1 MSANLSSSAADPQ
14 LSNLE
19 ASVADVGQQ
28 LYRAALGPVNADRY
42 LNAFARLD
50 ATGRLL
56 PSWNWAAAVCP
67 PAWMVF
73 RRLWLEL
80 GAYLAGLAVLLLA
93 GWVLLRVG
101 AGLPAP
107 VLAGVLLAGGLLA
120 CVLPG
125 LYGDVLVYRQ
135 VRRRV
140 AQVVDAAPTISDAVA
155 RLERQA
161 ATKNWLLAVA
171 AGAALLALA
180 ALAALWLA
188 MGDAVLDQ
196 GPDRLVHEPVEPA
209 GLAPAAAPL
218 PQPPAPALEPTTE
231 RALETAMEPA
241 TEPAT
246 APAAG
251 AAAGSSD
258 TEPSAALPATTPA
271 PEAAPPAAPPET
283 AAAPA
288 IAPAALA
295 AVPPGAPPAASA
307 APPAAAPARSAPPAQ
322 PTKDT
327 KDTKAAKATRA
338 GKDTKAAKASR
349 PAPTPEAAKE
359 PSAAPAAQAEAARA
373 GAAEAAATQKRR
385 LYINVGTFANRD
397 NAQRA
402 HAQLLLAGLP
412 SRTQEIRQKSG
423 RRLQRVRVG
432 PFETASEANEA
443 AARVRELGLEGV
455 PAVAA
460 D

>member
-14 LSNLE
+14 LSKLE

-28 LYRAALGPVNADRY
+28 LYRAALGPLHTERY
-42 LNAFARLD
+42 LNAFKRLD

-120 CVLPG
+120 SVLPG

-135 VRRRV
+135 VRRRI

-188 MGDAVLDQ
+188 MGDAVLDP
-196 GPDRLVHEPVEPA
+196 GPDRLVHESVEPA

-218 PQPPAPALEPTTE
+218 PQPQPPVL
-231 RALETAMEPA
+231 EPA
-241 TEPAT
+241 TEPALEAAPEPATTPAPEPTT
-246 APAAG
+246 APAAE
-251 AAAGSSD
+251 ATAEASD
-258 TEPSAALPATTPA
+258 TEPLAALPATTPA
-271 PEAAPPAAPPET
+271 PQAMPPAL
-283 AAAPA
+283 APA
-288 IAPAALA
+288 PK
-295 AVPPGAPPAASA
+295 AV
-307 APPAAAPARSAPPAQ
+307 PPAAAPARSAPPAQ

-327 KDTKAAKATRA
+327 KAAKAPRA